1 MKHEH
6 EHTTVRPT
14 PKSEP
19 TPAEKQLHRVD
30 ARISTVTKAII
41 EQMYADTLA
50 EALAVADKF
59 RNETHV
65 LTLSDE
71 RAELAFLN
79 RRREQLAA
87 K

>member
-1 MKHEH
+1 MSLFSHDKHEK
-6 EHTTVRPT
+6 PA
-14 PKSEP
+14 PKPEP
-19 TPAEKQLHRVD
+19 TPAEKQLQRVD
-30 ARISTVTKAII
+30 ARIATVTKAII

-59 RNETHV
+59 RNETH
-65 LTLSDE
+65 LITLSDE

-79 RRREQLAA
+79 RRREQLAG